1 MALNTF
7 YTVMVLDN
15 ASDTSV
21 FGIKRSRSN
30 VVKTDMR
37 VKL

>member
-21 FGIKRSRSN
+21 FGIKR
-30 VVKTDMR
+30 
-37 VKL
+37 